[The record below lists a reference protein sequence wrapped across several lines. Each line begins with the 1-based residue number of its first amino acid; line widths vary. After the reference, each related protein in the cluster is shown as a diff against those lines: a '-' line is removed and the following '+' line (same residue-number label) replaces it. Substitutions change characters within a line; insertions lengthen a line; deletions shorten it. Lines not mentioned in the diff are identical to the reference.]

1 LKHFKTKEPT
11 VIVSPSMTE
20 GLDLKG
26 DLGRFAIIVK
36 LPFLYLG
43 DKQIARRREIDPD
56 WYNYQTSLT
65 LIQAMGRVMRS
76 EDDFCSI
83 YIMDSLF
90 HWFYNTNKKFFPKYI
105 TESFQYNQ

>member
-1 LKHFKTKEPT
+1 
-11 VIVSPSMTE
+11 MTE